1 MEHHVFEY
9 LKMITDQ
16 YLGKDQTTTRSLQ
29 NGQDLGFELNTF
41 RNVVG
46 GGQYALSLLNNT
58 AYIIVLTP
66 KIN

>member
-1 MEHHVFEY
+1 
-9 LKMITDQ
+9 MITDQ

-29 NGQDLGFELNTF
+29 NGQDLGFELNAF
-41 RNVVG
+41 RNVVGG

>member
-1 MEHHVFEY
+1 MVFEY

-41 RNVVG
+41 RNVVVVG

>member
-46 GGQYALSLLNNT
+46 GQYALSLLNNT

-66 KIN
+66 R

>member
-46 GGQYALSLLNNT
+46 GVNMHCLY
-58 AYIIVLTP
+58 LT
-66 KIN
+66 IQHIL

>member
-1 MEHHVFEY
+1 MVFEY

-41 RNVVG
+41 RNVVVVG
-46 GGQYALSLLNNT
+46 GVNMHCLY
-58 AYIIVLTP
+58 LT
-66 KIN
+66 IQHTL